1 MAEVE
6 NIGEAGRVKAMGD
19 IIRHIGLENARVP
32 MAEGAAAIK
41 KLSRDV
47 AHFGDVKMGGNELAV
62 REDEARKRSGI
73 GTEERFQFTQF
84 HNRIYIPIKEY
95 RQAQN
100 ATWKSVTIFCY
111 RERVPAA
118 AGMSTDRASL
128 LQFYRPQTKR
138 VRDD

>member
-1 MAEVE
+1 MAE
-6 NIGEAGRVKAMGD
+6 
-19 IIRHIGLENARVP
+19 IIPDVGLQNSRVP
-32 MAEGAAAIK
+32 LAKGAAAID
-41 KLSRDV
+41 KLFCDV

-73 GTEERFQFTQF
+73 GTEKRFQFTQF

-95 RQAQN
+95 RQAQK

-111 RERVPAA
+111 RERVSAA

-128 LQFYRPQTKR
+128 LQFYRPETKR